1 MMSIIVLLLG
11 IIVYLLYTNSKLN
24 GEVRRLRNGQ
34 EKFITPDGE
43 GHPVNHE
50 LRQMVREGEEI
61 KAIKKARQT
70 FGLSLV
76 EGKQYVDR
84 LKQD

>member
-1 MMSIIVLLLG
+1 MAYIIPLLLG

-24 GEVRRLRNGQ
+24 GEVRRLKSGQ
-34 EKFITPDGE
+34 EKFITADGE
-43 GHPVNHE
+43 GHPVDHE
-50 LRQMVREGEEI
+50 LRRMVREGEEI

-70 FGLSLV
+70 LGLSLV

-84 LKQD
+84 LKRE

>member
-1 MMSIIVLLLG
+1 MIYIIVLLLG

-24 GEVRRLRNGQ
+24 SEVRRLKSGQ
-34 EKFITPDGE
+34 EKFITADGE
-43 GHPVNHE
+43 GHPVDYE
-50 LRQMVREGEEI
+50 LRRMIREGEEI
-61 KAIKKARQT
+61 KAIKKARET
-70 FGLSLV
+70 LGLSLV